1 MDKKDEIILQQ
12 LDVIRSMTE
21 NNMKRMNSDFWGTPF
36 ENVTGSAPK
45 SPGRRRP
52 PRPLIRPPARP
63 RRRSP
68 AARSSRR
75 RPRSLCPRRT

>member
-21 NNMKRMNSDFWGTPF
+21 RNLRSVNSDFWARPC
-36 ENVTGSAPK
+36 PRRK

-52 PRPLIRPPARP
+52 PRPPARP
-63 RRRSP
+63 LRRSP

-75 RPRSLCPRRT
+75 KPRSLCPRRT